1 MSAAAGANEGAA
13 FIAAQGPVINLCGAI
28 VHPHVINTRF
38 YESQESLGCGRHALN
53 NLLGGRYFQKEGDYN
68 PDVLP
73 ISLQGLCR
81 TMGVILRSR
90 GVGETECPSSE
101 FYDVTVLAAGLNVL
115 GFKASQN
122 IIRDSVYSRDDS
134 YGFIVNKQ
142 QGAHWVAL
150 RKEGDRYRFID
161 SNNGAHAP
169 GILKRQPGVLM
180 TLDEFKRDNPL
191 YIAFINVKK
200 PAERV
205 CINPL
210 AYLDQRNVSDCPYS
224 VNDVIAIDGVR
235 YTVVNTEI
243 DSYTGR
249 CVSIYVTVDPRY
261 GELSQQSSFLNIYF
275 ILTNIIKVYSPE
287 LVPFDKARITNSLYD
302 KMGVKPPGASLG
314 NRNKNT
320 IVQNQYERKLLI
332 IRCARA
338 IMDGTAMPEGA
349 NRIDEL
355 TRDIHELTDRVWGE
369 PSEMTIIKRDV
380 ENYEVRVI
388 ETVIASRARRAAAGA
403 ANAAAANAAAAN
415 AAAANAAAAN
425 AAAANAA
432 GAARAATAARAANA
446 AAAANAA
453 VANEVNVDEV
463 IAAAEAAAAARA
475 ANEANVDEAI
485 AAAAAANAAEA
496 ARVANEANAAN
507 AAAAANAANAA
518 ARAANA
524 AAIATAR
531 AANAAAIAAA
541 RARNNAAVRAAA
553 GAAAIAASG
562 APDSVYRAKNPP
574 PGYKKVM
581 AAAGITNLPP
591 GWILKQINNPDEP
604 MRHGKYFFKHETA
617 KVSEW
622 TLNLPI
628 SGGRRRKTRR
638 RRQTRKLRR

>member
-1 MSAAAGANEGAA
+1 MSVAVRANEGAA
-13 FIAAQGPVINLCGAI
+13 FIAAQGPVRNLCGVI
-28 VHPHVINTRF
+28 IHPHVIDPRF
-38 YESQESLGCGRHALN
+38 YETQESLGCGRHALN
-53 NLLGGRYFQKEGDYN
+53 NLLGGRYFKKEGDYN

-101 FYDVTVLAAGLNVL
+101 FYDVSVLAAALNVL

-122 IIRDSVYSRDDS
+122 IPTDAVRSRDDS

-142 QGAHWVAL
+142 EGAHWVAL
-150 RKEGDRYRFID
+150 RREPDGRYRFID
-161 SNNGAHAP
+161 SNNRAHAAT
-169 GILKRQPGVLM
+169 RGVVM

-210 AYLDQRNVSDCPYS
+210 AYLDQGNVSDCPYS

-243 DSYTGR
+243 DSDTGR

-261 GELSQQSSFLNIYF
+261 GELSSKSSFLNIYF
-275 ILTNIIKVYSPE
+275 ILTNIIKAYSPE
-287 LVPFDKARITNSLYD
+287 LVPFDKTQIINSLYD
-302 KMGVKPPGASLG
+302 KMGVKPPGASRG

-320 IVQNQYERKLLI
+320 LVQNQYERKLLI
-332 IRCARA
+332 MRCTRA
-338 IMDGTAMPEGA
+338 IMDGTDMPEGA
-349 NRIDEL
+349 NRIGEL
-355 TRDIHELTDRVWGE
+355 TRGIHELTDRVWGE
-369 PSEMTIIKRDV
+369 PSELTVVQRGV

-388 ETVIASRARRAAAGA
+388 ETVIASRARRAAA
-403 ANAAAANAAAAN
+403 
-415 AAAANAAAAN
+415 
-425 AAAANAA
+425 
-432 GAARAATAARAANA
+432 RV
-446 AAAANAA
+446 ANAA

-485 AAAAAANAAEA
+485 AAANAANAAEA
-496 ARVANEANAAN
+496 ARAANEANAAE

-524 AAIATAR
+524 AV
-531 AANAAAIAAA
+531 IAAA
-541 RARNNAAVRAAA
+541 RARNNAAVKAASRKNNKAVRAVDE
-553 GAAAIAASG
+553 AAAIAASG
-562 APDSVYRAKNPP
+562 APDSVYLAEDPP
-574 PGYKKVM
+574 PGYKSVR
-581 AAAGITNLPP
+581 AAADITNLPP
-591 GWILKQINNPDEP
+591 GWIVKQVDRPDKP
-604 MRHGKYFFKHETA
+604 TRHGQFYFRHETA
-617 KVSEW
+617 DRSVWK
-622 TLNLPI
+622 LNLPI
-628 SGGRRRKTRR
+628 SGGRKRKTRR
-638 RRQTRKLRR
+638 RRQTRK

>member
-1 MSAAAGANEGAA
+1 MLAAARANEGLA

-28 VHPHVINTRF
+28 VHPHVLDPTF

-53 NLLGGRYFQKEGDYN
+53 NLLGGRYFKKEGDYN
-68 PDVLP
+68 PEVLP

-101 FYDVTVLAAGLNVL
+101 FYDVSVLAAALNVL

-122 IIRDSVYSRDDS
+122 IPTDAVRSRDDS

-142 QGAHWVAL
+142 EGAHWVAL
-150 RKEGDRYRFID
+150 RREPDGRYRFID

-169 GILKRQPGVLM
+169 GILKRQPGVVM
-180 TLDEFKRDNPL
+180 TLDEFKAANPK

-210 AYLDQRNVSDCPYS
+210 AYLDQGNVSDCPYS

-243 DSYTGR
+243 DSDTGR

-261 GELSQQSSFLNIYF
+261 GELSQKSSFLNIYF

-287 LVPFDKARITNSLYD
+287 LVPFDKAEIINSLYD

-332 IRCARA
+332 MRCTRA
-338 IMDGTAMPEGA
+338 IMDGTDMPEGA
-349 NRIDEL
+349 NRIGEL
-355 TRDIHELTDRVWGE
+355 TRGIHELTDRVWGE
-369 PSEMTIIKRDV
+369 PSELTVIQRDV

-388 ETVIASRARRAAAGA
+388 ETVIASRARRAAARAANAAGVANAAVANAAVANASA
-403 ANAAAANAAAAN
+403 ANAAAA
-415 AAAANAAAAN
+415 
-425 AAAANAA
+425 
-432 GAARAATAARAANA
+432 
-446 AAAANAA
+446 
-453 VANEVNVDEV
+453 
-463 IAAAEAAAAARA
+463 
-475 ANEANVDEAI
+475 
-485 AAAAAANAAEA
+485 
-496 ARVANEANAAN
+496 
-507 AAAAANAANAA
+507 
-518 ARAANA
+518 
-524 AAIATAR
+524 AR

-541 RARNNAAVRAAA
+541 RARNNAAVKAASRKNNKA
-553 GAAAIAASG
+553 VDEAAAIAASG
-562 APDSVYRAKNPP
+562 APDSVYLAKDPP
-574 PGYKKVM
+574 PGYKSVR
-581 AAAGITNLPP
+581 AEEGVTNLPP
-591 GWILKQINNPDEP
+591 GWILKQVNNPDRP
-604 MRHGKYFFKHETA
+604 TRHGKFYFKHETA
-617 KVSEW
+617 NLSVW

-638 RRQTRKLRR
+638 RQTRK